1 MKKIILC
8 TLITCHLMASNFGF
22 SWDDRE
28 ITNEDNF
35 IFEYKDYNNYA
46 YLRND
51 STKYLFD
58 IFREDGD
65 VKKVKV
71 IFFDENTKMLT
82 ILVGATNT
90 LKASYSNSC
99 DGINSIL
106 YNIFFYKI
114 YNNFP
119 LKILLND
126 IDLTGH
132 DGELMC
138 QRTVFPYKT
147 EEDLR
152 NRFNKLE
159 ISKQLILNSLIEFLK
174 SNYSEKYNS
183 LFTFKE
189 SSFNLETLK
198 LILNDIPISQKA
210 LTQYNDIAYY
220 LHQADANEE
229 AIFLLEKII
238 EKYPN
243 RIVAYLNLADAY
255 IAINDKEKAKK
266 NYKRY
271 VELMKQD
278 NKEEK
283 IPKRVLEFLEN

>member
-1 MKKIILC
+1 MKKIILF
-8 TLITCHLMASNFGF
+8 TLIICNLIAFDFGF

-28 ITNEDNF
+28 ITNKENF
-35 IFEYKDYNNYA
+35 VFEYKDYNNYA
-46 YLRND
+46 YFKNN
-51 STKYLFD
+51 SIKYLFD

-71 IFFDENTKMLT
+71 IFFDRNSKILT

-90 LKASYSNSC
+90 LKASSSNSC

-106 YNIFFYKI
+106 YNIFFYKL
-114 YNNFP
+114 YNDFL
-119 LKILLND
+119 LKILLSD
-126 IDLTGH
+126 IDLAGH

-138 QRTVFPYKT
+138 ERSVFLYKT

-159 ISKQLILNSLIEFLK
+159 ISNQLILNSLIEFLK

-189 SSFNLETLK
+189 SSFDLETLK
-198 LILNDIPISQKA
+198 TILKQIPISQETI
-210 LTQYNDIAYY
+210 TQYNDIAYY
-220 LHQADANEE
+220 LQQANANEE

-243 RIVAYLNLADAY
+243 RIVAYLNLADSY
-255 IAINDKEKAKK
+255 NGINNKEKAKE
-266 NYKRY
+266 NYNKY
-271 VELMKQD
+271 ISLMKQD
-278 NKEEK
+278 NKEDK